1 MIANIVKPGHKTR
14 GVLNYLYGPGRAN
27 EHTDPHLVASWD
39 DFAPDPGRDPEATL
53 AQLSTALDLRV
64 KQAGAKAPKEH
75 VWHCSVRT
83 APEDRSLSDEEW
95 AAVARRL
102 LNATGIAPDGD
113 PDACRWAAVRHAED
127 HIHIVATKVRGD
139 LRPSRNWNDFLRAD
153 KELVAIEKE
162 YGLRQVPRGDRT
174 AAKRPTR
181 AEQEKARRTGNA
193 RTSREHLRTI
203 VRTAVSAA
211 TTTAEFFRIIE
222 GTGALVDVQ
231 HFPSGDVRGYKV
243 ALNDDTNAQ
252 GEPVW
257 FSGSTLA
264 PDLSYPR
271 IAERLTA
278 TEAIP
283 AVRTGATAWRR
294 FALAVDQ
301 TPDHLAHDEDEAGQ
315 AHITVLAE
323 ALDALPLVAPVGL
336 RSQLVQAATIFER
349 AARSRI
355 RAQHQ
360 QTQATRCAV
369 KAVLR
374 EPAPQDGALL
384 TIVLDALLLAVIAA
398 QHWHRTRE
406 HHQQAEAAR
415 QTITHLRTAYRA
427 TATEPLTALRQR
439 GARLT
444 ETLRRR
450 QENTLRRALPELAE
464 QILAEPGWPT
474 LAATLA
480 RAEAVGHKPTAL
492 LTEATARRETDTATS
507 LSEVLTWR
515 LHRLADLTAD
525 TTSSAAAPRPAAY
538 RPTNTG
544 GSQGR
549 EHRPGPMTNG
559 PGTPPRATASWG
571 PRW

>member
-39 DFAPDPGRDPEATL
+39 GFAPDPGRAPEATL
-53 AQLSTALDLRV
+53 AQLTTALDLRV
-64 KQAGAKAPKEH
+64 KQAGDKAPKEH
-75 VWHCSVRT
+75 VWHCSVRA
-83 APEDRSLSDEEW
+83 APEDRALSDEEW
-95 AAVARRL
+95 ATVARRV
-102 LNATGIAPDGD
+102 LNATGIAPAGD
-113 PDACRWAAVRHAED
+113 PDACRWVAVRHAED

-153 KELVAIEKE
+153 NELVAIEKE

-211 TTTAEFFRIIE
+211 TTAAELFQIVE

-231 HFPSGDVRGYKV
+231 YLPSGDVRGYKV
-243 ALNDDTNAQ
+243 ALNGDTNAQ

-264 PDLSYPR
+264 PDLSYPK

-278 TEAIP
+278 TETKLTE
-283 AVRTGATAWRR
+283 RTGATAWRR
-294 FALAVDQ
+294 FAVAVDQ
-301 TPDHLAHDEDEAGQ
+301 TPDHLARDEDEAGQ

-336 RSQLVQAATIFER
+336 RPQLVQAATVFER

-355 RAQHQ
+355 RAPHQ
-360 QTQATRCAV
+360 QAQATRCAV

-415 QTITHLRTAYRA
+415 QTIPQLRTAYRA
-427 TATEPLTALRQR
+427 TATKPLTTLRQR
-439 GARLT
+439 GERLT

-464 QILAEPGWPT
+464 QILAEPGWPS

-492 LTEATARRETDTATS
+492 LTQATVRRETDTATS

-515 LHRLADLTAD
+515 LHRLTDLTAG
-525 TTSSAAAPRPAAY
+525 TTSSAPASPSAAY
-538 RPTNTG
+538 RQTNTR
-544 GSQGR
+544 QQR
-549 EHRPGPMTNG
+549 RT
-559 PGTPPRATASWG
+559 R
-571 PRW
+571 

>member
-14 GVLNYLYGPGRAN
+14 GVLNYLYGRGRAN
-27 EHTDPHLVASWD
+27 EHNDPHLVASWD
-39 DFAPDPGRDPEATL
+39 GFAPDPGRDPDATL
-53 AQLSTALDLRV
+53 AQLTTVLDLRV
-64 KQAGAKAPKEH
+64 KQAGDKAPKEH
-75 VWHCSVRT
+75 VWHCSVRA
-83 APEDRSLSDEEW
+83 APEDRPLSDEEW

-113 PDACRWAAVRHAED
+113 PDACRWVAVRHAED

-181 AEQEKARRTGNA
+181 AEQEKARRMGNA
-193 RTSREHLRTI
+193 RTSREHLRAI

-211 TTTAEFFRIIE
+211 TTAAELFRIIE
-222 GTGALVDVQ
+222 GTDVLVDVQ
-231 HFPSGDVRGYKV
+231 YLPSGDVRGYKV
-243 ALNDDTNAQ
+243 ALNGDTNAQ

-264 PDLSYPR
+264 PDLSYPK

-278 TEAIP
+278 AAERLGE
-283 AVRTGATAWRR
+283 RTGTTAWRQ
-294 FALAVDQ
+294 FGLAVDQ

-336 RSQLVQAATIFER
+336 RPQLVQAATVFER
-349 AARSRI
+349 ASRSRI

-360 QTQATRCAV
+360 QAQATRCAV

-374 EPAPQDGALL
+374 EPAPLDGALL
-384 TIVLDALLLAVIAA
+384 TIVLDALLLAIIAT

-415 QTITHLRTAYRA
+415 QTVTHLRTAYRA
-427 TATEPLTALRQR
+427 SATEPLTTLRQR
-439 GARLT
+439 GERLT
-444 ETLRRR
+444 ESLLRR
-450 QENTLRRALPELAE
+450 QENTLRRDLPELAE
-464 QILAEPGWPT
+464 RILAEPNWPA
-474 LAATLA
+474 LASTLA

-507 LSEVLTWR
+507 LSEVLAWR

-525 TTSSAAAPRPAAY
+525 TTSSAPASPSAA
-538 RPTNTG
+538 
-544 GSQGR
+544 
-549 EHRPGPMTNG
+549 HRPVNTRLQRR
-559 PGTPPRATASWG
+559 TR
-571 PRW
+571 